1 MYKRVDSALNK
12 GNISE
17 AIDAFSEYLE
27 TRTRKNL
34 PKCNIAKKNIV
45 RIC

>member
-17 AIDAFSEYLE
+17 AIDAFSEYFRNQNE
-27 TRTRKNL
+27 RRTYRNA
-34 PKCNIAKKNIV
+34 I
-45 RIC
+45 